1 MANVLLTGGAGFI
14 GHHLTEYL
22 LKNTDHNIVI
32 LDRLDIS
39 GTMNRIE
46 DIISQDDSYRK
57 RVKFVWH
64 DLKAPINEF
73 IERQIGDV
81 EYVLHLA
88 AGSHVDR
95 SITDPMSFVMDN
107 VVGTGNLLEF
117 ARLRMK
123 ENLKFFLYFSTDEV
137 FGSAPDGVLYK
148 EWDRYNSGN
157 PYSASKAG
165 AEELCVAYANTFKM
179 PIHVT
184 HTMNVI
190 GIRQH
195 PEKFVPLIIK
205 KVFLGEKL
213 FIHSNAEKTRAG
225 ARFYVDV
232 KDVCEAVAFIMN
244 HCGDYKRPLD
254 KFNIVGSQEID
265 NLSLAQMI
273 AEIMGKPLIYEMV
286 DFHSSRPGHDLRYS
300 LCGEKM
306 KDIGWM
312 PKELRSRLENIIE
325 WYLNNKD
332 WLFID

>member
-1 MANVLLTGGAGFI
+1 MPTILLTGGAGFI

-22 LKNTDHNIVI
+22 LKNTEHSIVI

-39 GTMNRIE
+39 GTMNRI
-46 DIISQDDSYRK
+46 DDVISLDESYRS

-73 IERQIGDV
+73 VERQIGDV
-81 EYVLHLA
+81 EYILHLA

-117 ARLRMK
+117 ARLRVK
-123 ENLKFFLYFSTDEV
+123 DLRFFLYFSTDEV

-165 AEELCVAYANTFKM
+165 AEELCVAYANTFDL

-195 PEKFVPLIIK
+195 PEKFIPMTIKNVREGNMVTIHSDRDK
-205 KVFLGEKL
+205 KVPGSRHY
-213 FIHSNAEKTRAG
+213 IHA
-225 ARFYVDV
+225 
-232 KDVCEAVAFIMN
+232 KDVADGCLF
-244 HCGDYKRPLD
+244 
-254 KFNIVGSQEID
+254 
-265 NLSLAQMI
+265 
-273 AEIMGKPLIYEMV
+273 LIQNQN
-286 DFHSSRPGHDLRYS
+286 
-300 LCGEKM
+300 K
-306 KDIGWM
+306 IGT
-312 PKELRSRLENIIE
+312 
-325 WYLNNKD
+325 
-332 WLFID
+332 

>member
-1 MANVLLTGGAGFI
+1 MKNILLTGGAGFI
-14 GHHLTEYL
+14 GHHLAEFL
-22 LKNTDHNIVI
+22 LEKTDCSITI

-46 DIISQDDSYRK
+46 DVIKQNESFRK
-57 RVKFVWH
+57 RIKFVWH
-64 DLKAPINEF
+64 DLKSPINEF
-73 IERQIGDV
+73 VERQIGDV
-81 EYVLHLA
+81 DCILHLA

-117 ARLRMK
+117 ARLRVK
-123 ENLKFFLYFSTDEV
+123 ENLKLFLYFSTDEV

-165 AEELCVAYANTFKM
+165 AEELCVAYANTYSM

-190 GIRQH
+190 GKRQH

-205 KVFLGEKL
+205 KVLLGEKL
-213 FIHSNAEKTRAG
+213 YIHSNSEKTRAG
-225 ARFYVDV
+225 SRFYVDV
-232 KDVCEAVAFIMN
+232 KDVCEAVKFIMDN
-244 HCGDYKRPLD
+244 FGNNIKPLD
-254 KFNIVGSQEID
+254 KFNIVGPKEVD
-265 NLSLAQMI
+265 NLSLAKMI
-273 AEIMGKPLIYEMV
+273 AKIMGKELIYEMV

-300 LCGEKM
+300 LCGKKM
-306 KDIGWM
+306 KDLGWE
-312 PKELRSRLENIIE
+312 PKSLDERLKEIIS
-325 WYLNNKD
+325 WYLSNQD
-332 WLFID
+332 WLFI